1 MKRLIVLG
9 ILIFVLI
16 IGNILLTRRSEKD
29 SFSSITKGTT
39 SPTPVPFIELTIPYL
54 RERSYESALGERT
67 LFSNN
72 GSYDSYLTSFDSDGF
87 TVNGLLTIPTGEEPE
102 NGWPAVVFIHGYIP
116 PSQYLTTEKY
126 ESYVDYLASNEFVVF
141 KIDLR
146 GHGESEGVPGGAYYS
161 SDYIVDTLNAYAA
174 LRKSDFVNPEAIGLW
189 GHSMAGN
196 VILRSMA
203 ARPEIPA
210 AVIWAGAVYTYE
222 DMRTYGI
229 DDNSYVPPPSG
240 SPTRQTRRKIF
251 EQVGEFSPES
261 EFWKQVAATNYL
273 NDIKGSL
280 QIHHAV
286 NDDVVSIEYSRN
298 LRKVAEG
305 TSASIEVVE
314 HPSGGHNISDPSF
327 TDAMQETVNFFT
339 EKLY

>member
-1 MKRLIVLG
+1 MKRFILSGIFIVGLIAVA
-9 ILIFVLI
+9 IFL
-16 IGNILLTRRSEKD
+16 NQRSSDDPLTQVKD
-29 SFSSITKGTT
+29 YITT
-39 SPTPVPFIELTIPYL
+39 PTPVPFAEMTIPYL
-54 RERSYESALGERT
+54 RERSYKSNLRERT

-72 GSYDSYLTSFDSDGF
+72 GSYSSYLTSYDSDGF
-87 TVNGLLTIPTGEEPE
+87 NINGLLTIPAGAEPDD
-102 NGWPAVVFIHGYIP
+102 GWPAIVFIHGYIP
-116 PSQYLTTEKY
+116 PSQYQTTEKY
-126 ESYVDYLASNEFVVF
+126 QAYVDYLASNGFVVF

-146 GHGESEGVPGGAYYS
+146 GHGESEGIPGGAYYS

-174 LRKSDFVNPEAIGLW
+174 LREADFVNLDAIGLW

-203 ARPEIPA
+203 VRPDIPA
-210 AVIWAGAVYTYE
+210 AVIWAGAVYTYQ

-229 DDNSYVPPPSG
+229 SDNSYVPPPSG
-240 SPTRQTRRKIF
+240 SPTRQTRRRIF
-251 EQVGEFSPES
+251 EKVGEFSPDN

-298 LRKVAEG
+298 LLDVAEG
-305 TSASIEVVE
+305 TQASIELIE

-327 TDAMQETVNFFT
+327 SNAMQQTVDFFS
-339 EKLY
+339 ENLK